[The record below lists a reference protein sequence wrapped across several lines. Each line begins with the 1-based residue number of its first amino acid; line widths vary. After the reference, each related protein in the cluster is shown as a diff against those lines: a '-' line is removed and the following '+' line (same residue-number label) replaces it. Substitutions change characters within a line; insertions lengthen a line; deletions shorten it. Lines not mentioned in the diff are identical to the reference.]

1 MTQPGRC
8 WPRKH
13 EDQSSEPNTLGK
25 LSRRHSSVNLCTG
38 ECRRQRQA
46 NSWMLAI
53 WSRLLHT
60 SSVRKLVSDTKV
72 EIYKK
77 DIQHK
82 PLASVC
88 TCVHMQNIHT
98 DRHTQTHRHTH
109 GHTYTLN
116 RFTKHLEK

>member
-25 LSRRHSSVNLCTG
+25 LSRRHRSVNLCTG

-53 WSRLLHT
+53 RSRLLHS

-98 DRHTQTHRHTH
+98 QTDTLRYTDTHTDTHTH
-109 GHTYTLN
+109 
-116 RFTKHLEK
+116 